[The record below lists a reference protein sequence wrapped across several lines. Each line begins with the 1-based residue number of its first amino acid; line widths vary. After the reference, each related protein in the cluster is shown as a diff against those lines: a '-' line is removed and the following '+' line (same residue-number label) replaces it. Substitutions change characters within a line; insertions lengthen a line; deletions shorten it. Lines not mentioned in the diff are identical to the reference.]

1 MRARGDLQPT
11 QDVIHTDGLHLAA
24 VDVGVPRFVEH
35 LREDCQTRRG
45 ALALVEQAV
54 GRRVIRQANRGGAV
68 ARGQLLPRRQVGLPR
83 LIDDGRVHGVE
94 VVQGHDF
101 LVGRVD
107 PANLVD
113 EPNASGGAG
122 VTLHLRPLIRGD
134 DHVTRVEHV
143 QNVRIDPFSR
153 KMIIDNIL
161 IAAQLGGAITSDG
174 LMKVRRLGFVKRTL
188 GQVQNPVIR
197 VFVLQ
202 DLLVCLRGHDF
213 ACLTLRHKV
222 LIIQKALIHG
232 PEIGKNEQP
241 DHGHHVIRVKRL
253 LQINE

>member
-1 MRARGDLQPT
+1 
-11 QDVIHTDGLHLAA
+11 
-24 VDVGVPRFVEH
+24 
-35 LREDCQTRRG
+35 
-45 ALALVEQAV
+45 
-54 GRRVIRQANRGGAV
+54 
-68 ARGQLLPRRQVGLPR
+68 
-83 LIDDGRVHGVE
+83 
-94 VVQGHDF
+94 
-101 LVGRVD
+101 
-107 PANLVD
+107 
-113 EPNASGGAG
+113 
-122 VTLHLRPLIRGD
+122 
-134 DHVTRVEHV
+134 
-143 QNVRIDPFSR
+143 
-153 KMIIDNIL
+153 MIIDNIL

-197 VFVLQ
+197 VLVLQ

-232 PEIGKNEQP
+232 PEISKNEQP